1 MTLLSQ
7 KKHSN
12 LKRESGSD
20 FGNEKRAKPSSGSV
34 DNFGFDQEEPVT
46 ALNDEVVSGSA
57 CLGNHS
63 QLEAKGGVGLIQF
76 ANGINSSETTRK
88 NWSNHKRKGQETDYL
103 KKVKSPR
110 TKEILKDV
118 SAYFNPGELIAIMGP
133 SGCGKT
139 TLLDLLTGRR
149 RHGDS
154 KVCENI
160 TESDAIDW

>member
-1 MTLLSQ
+1 MRR
-7 KKHSN
+7 
-12 LKRESGSD
+12 RE
-20 FGNEKRAKPSSGSV
+20 
-34 DNFGFDQEEPVT
+34 
-46 ALNDEVVSGSA
+46 
-57 CLGNHS
+57 
-63 QLEAKGGVGLIQF
+63 
-76 ANGINSSETTRK
+76 K

-149 RHGDS
+149 RHGHS
-154 KVCENI
+154 KVI
-160 TESDAIDW
+160 